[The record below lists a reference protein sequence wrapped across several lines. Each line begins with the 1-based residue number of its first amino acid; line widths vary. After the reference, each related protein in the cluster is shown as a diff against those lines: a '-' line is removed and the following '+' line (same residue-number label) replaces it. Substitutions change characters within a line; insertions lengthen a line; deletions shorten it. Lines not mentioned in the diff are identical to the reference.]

1 MAQPELLRRFW
12 RSKTAVVGAVLMAGI
27 VFAVM
32 FASLIA
38 PQNPYD
44 LRQIYLEDSCQPPV
58 WLKTLKPAGTTEDV
72 EQGAIPEA
80 RGFILGSD
88 EDGRD
93 VFSAILYGMRISLF
107 VGVSATFL
115 SALIG
120 IFLGLTAG
128 YYRGRLDT
136 VIMRLADV
144 QLSFPSILIA
154 ILLMAIWGS
163 GLLQIIVAVVV
174 VRWVVYART
183 IRGSMLAEREKEY
196 VLAARALGASSPAI
210 IVRHILPNIIS
221 PIIVISAVEI
231 ASVIMLE
238 STLSYLGLGVP
249 PTKPSLGMLIKFG
262 YDVIL
267 SGYWWISVFPG
278 IALVMI
284 VFAINLLGDW
294 LRDTLNPNL
303 GQMVQ

>member
-1 MAQPELLRRFW
+1 MAQPKLLRRFW

-27 VFAVM
+27 VFVVL

-44 LRQIYLEDSCQPPV
+44 LRQIYLEESCQPPF
-58 WLKTLKPAGTTEDV
+58 WLKALNLAVPTEAA
-72 EQGAIPEA
+72 EQGTSPET
-80 RGFILGSD
+80 RRFLLGSD

-107 VGVSATFL
+107 VGVAATFL
-115 SALIG
+115 SAICG
-120 IFLGLTAG
+120 VFLGLTAG

-196 VLAARALGASSPAI
+196 VLAASALGASNPAI
-210 IVRHILPNIIS
+210 MVRHILPNIIS

-262 YDVIL
+262 YDVLL

-278 IALVMI
+278 IALVGI

-303 GQMVQ
+303 GEVVQ

>member
-12 RSKTAVVGAVLMAGI
+12 RSKSAMVGAVLMAGI
-27 VFAVM
+27 VFVVV
-32 FASLIA
+32 FASVIA

-44 LRQIYLEDSCQPPV
+44 LRQIYLEDSCKPPC
-58 WLKTLKPAGTTEDV
+58 WLGVLVGSSSTGT
-72 EQGAIPEA
+72 AAPESTGKA
-80 RGFILGSD
+80 HRFLLGSD

-93 VFSAILYGMRISLF
+93 VYSAILYGMRISLF
-107 VGVSATFL
+107 VGISATLF
-115 SALIG
+115 SG
-120 IFLGLTAG
+120 VCGVFLGLAAG

-136 VIMRLADV
+136 VIMRLADI

-196 VLAARALGASSPAI
+196 VLAASALGASNRAI
-210 IVRHILPNIIS
+210 IIRHILPNIIS

-262 YDVIL
+262 YDVLL

-294 LRDTLNPNL
+294 LRDTLNPSL
-303 GQMVQ
+303 GRALQ